1 MITIDGSEGEGG
13 GQVLRNAC
21 SLSLITGEPFTIEN
35 VRGGRE
41 KPGLMRQH
49 LTAIEAACAIGGAE
63 CEGVAIGSSRIEFR
77 PGRVRAGDYTFSVG
91 TAGSTGLV
99 LQTVLVPLALADA
112 PSRLVIEGGT
122 HASMAPPFEFLAR
135 SFLPI
140 IARMGPQVSV
150 RLVRHGFY
158 PRGGG
163 RIEVDI
169 SPAPLRRIEC
179 VERGTARGHAGMA
192 LFASLPG
199 EIAARIMKSAR
210 KELPAWSEGD
220 FAIRELP
227 ADQGPG
233 VALLLESSFEHVT
246 EVVSGFGKLGL
257 PAERLGRT
265 AGKRMAGYLASNAFA
280 GPYLQDQLLLPFAV
294 AGGGAFTSVKL
305 SEHTRTAAR
314 VVEHFTG
321 RTVRFGETADGL
333 SQLVEIQ

>member
-21 SLSLITGEPFTIEN
+21 ALSLVTGEPFVIEN

-49 LTAIEAACAIGGAE
+49 MTAIEAACAIGGAE
-63 CEGVAIGSSRIEFR
+63 CEGVAIGSSRIAFS

-99 LQTVLVPLALADA
+99 LQTVLVPLALADGR
-112 PSRLVIEGGT
+112 SRLVLEGGT
-122 HASMAPPFEFLAR
+122 HAAMAPPFEFLAR

-169 SPAPLRRIEC
+169 EPAPLRRIDC
-179 VERGTARGHAGMA
+179 LERGEPLGRAAMA
-192 LFASLPG
+192 LFASLPA
-199 EIAARIMKSAR
+199 EIAVRMTRAAR
-210 KELPAWSEGD
+210 KELPAWSEAE
-220 FAIRELP
+220 FPLRELP

-233 VALLLESSFEHVT
+233 IALLLEAAFEHVT
-246 EVVSGFGKLGL
+246 EVVSGFGKLGV
-257 PAERLGRT
+257 PAERVGRT
-265 AGKRMAGYLASNAFA
+265 AGKRMAGYLASKAFA
-280 GPYLQDQLLLPFAV
+280 GPYLQDQLLLPFAL

-305 SEHTRTAAR
+305 SEHTRTAAQIIER
-314 VVEHFTG
+314 FTG
-321 RTVRFGETADGL
+321 HTIRMAADEHAH
-333 SQLVEIQ
+333 LVEIR